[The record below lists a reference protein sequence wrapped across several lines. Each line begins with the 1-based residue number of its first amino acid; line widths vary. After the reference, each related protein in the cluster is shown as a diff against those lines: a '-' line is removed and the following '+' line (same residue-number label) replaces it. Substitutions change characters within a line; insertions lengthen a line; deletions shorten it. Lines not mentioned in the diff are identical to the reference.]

1 MRHAL
6 VVYESMFGN
15 THQVAAAIADG
26 LRESFDKVTMTEV
39 SEAPKD
45 VAADVELLV
54 IGGPTHA
61 LGMSRPRT
69 RQSAGQQGADATAA
83 GHEGIREWISRVSAP
98 EGTLTATF
106 DTKVVK
112 PHLPGSAASS
122 AQRKLRHRGLR
133 VATHPETFYV
143 TGTEGGLVEGEF
155 DRARAWGAEL
165 AHTLP
170 AC

>member
-15 THQVAAAIADG
+15 TQQVATAIADG
-26 LRESFDKVTMTEV
+26 LRGSFDVTMTEV
-39 SEAPKD
+39 SAAPKD

-54 IGGPTHA
+54 VGGPTHA

-69 RQSAGQQGADATAA
+69 RQSAGQQGADPQAA
-83 GHEGIREWISRVSAP
+83 SHDGIREWVGRVSAP
-98 EGTLTATF
+98 EGTMTATF

-122 AQRKLRHRGLR
+122 AQRKLRHRGLTA
-133 VATHPETFYV
+133 ATPPETFYV
-143 TGTEGGLVEGEF
+143 TRTEGGLVEGELE
-155 DRARAWGAEL
+155 RSKAWGAEL
-165 AHTLP
+165 SQKVP
-170 AC
+170 AR